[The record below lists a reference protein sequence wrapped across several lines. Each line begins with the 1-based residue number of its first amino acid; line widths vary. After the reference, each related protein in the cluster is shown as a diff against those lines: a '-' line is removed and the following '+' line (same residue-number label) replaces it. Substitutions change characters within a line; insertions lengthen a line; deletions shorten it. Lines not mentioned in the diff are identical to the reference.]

1 MRGCGMPRH
10 PSGGSRRRP
19 LGWAPAARS
28 PHPLLEEIPLNVVT
42 FIIAMAFFV
51 FGMLLMGYAPGLPGL
66 EAVVFFGGILSVAI
80 AVAIPV
86 NILGRGDGV

>member
-1 MRGCGMPRH
+1 M
-10 PSGGSRRRP
+10 
-19 LGWAPAARS
+19 
-28 PHPLLEEIPLNVVT
+28 NVVA

-51 FGMLLMGYAPGLPGL
+51 FGMLLMGYAPGLPGF